1 MKKAAPW
8 LMLALAIVLAAAAL
22 RLQGRFWICSCG
34 YVALWCGD
42 INSSGN
48 SQHLFDP
55 YTFTHVIH
63 GFLFLGLVYLVGPR
77 LSSSWKFALALAL
90 EALWE
95 VIENSTYV
103 IERYRAQT
111 ISLGYTGDTIVNSL
125 GDLIACAVGAVVAR
139 WLGVTKTILL
149 TVAIEVL
156 LLIAVRDNLLLNII
170 MLIFPSDAIRQWQSQ
185 P

>member
-8 LMLALAIVLAAAAL
+8 LMLALAIVLATAAL
-22 RLQGRFWICSCG
+22 RLQGRLWICSCG
-34 YVALWCGD
+34 HVALWYGD

-63 GFLFLGLVYLVGPR
+63 GFLFLGFVCLVGPR
-77 LSSSWKFALALAL
+77 LSSSWKFALVLAL
-90 EALWE
+90 VELWE
-95 VIENSTYV
+95 VIENSSYV

-125 GDLIACAVGAVVAR
+125 GDLIACAIGAVVAR

-170 MLIFPSDAIRQWQSQ
+170 MLIFPSEAIREWQSQ